1 MLSEEDPMDSVPTSR
16 HVTFRHAFQVPGMER
31 PHPPGTFELMTDIVE
46 LDVPWQ
52 AHRTNLTL
60 LLPEGAHTEA
70 WPISGDDLNKLI
82 AADLQ
87 SQAADEEIRG
97 RCPKEGSEAVPSV
110 AHKRPT
116 WGVDNGLP
124 LLVLGFLFLVL
135 FSVGA
140 VHQLQ
145 AH

>member
-1 MLSEEDPMDSVPTSR
+1 
-16 HVTFRHAFQVPGMER
+16 MEG
-31 PHPPGTFELMTDIVE
+31 PHPPGTFELMTNIVE

-60 LLPEGAHTEA
+60 LLSEGAHTEA

-82 AADLQ
+82 AAVLQ
-87 SQAADEEIRG
+87 SQAVNEEIRSG
-97 RCPKEGSEAVPSV
+97 GPKDESEAVPLV
-110 AHKRPT
+110 VHRRPT
-116 WGVDNGLP
+116 WVVDNGLP

-135 FSVGA
+135 FSVGV

-145 AH
+145 AN

>member
-1 MLSEEDPMDSVPTSR
+1 
-16 HVTFRHAFQVPGMER
+16 
-31 PHPPGTFELMTDIVE
+31 MTDIVE

-60 LLPEGAHTEA
+60 LLPDGAHTEA
-70 WPISGDDLNKLI
+70 WSISGDDLNKLI

-87 SQAADEEIRG
+87 SQAVDEEIRG
-97 RCPKEGSEAVPSV
+97 GSPNEESEEVPSKV
-110 AHKRPT
+110 QKRAT
-116 WGVDNGLP
+116 WVVDNGLP

-135 FSVGA
+135 LSVGV

-145 AH
+145 AHVSL